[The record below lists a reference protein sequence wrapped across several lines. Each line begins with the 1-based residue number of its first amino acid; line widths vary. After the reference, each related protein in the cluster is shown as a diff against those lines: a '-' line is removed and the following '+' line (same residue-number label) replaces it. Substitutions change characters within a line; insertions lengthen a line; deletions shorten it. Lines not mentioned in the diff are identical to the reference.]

1 MIHSDHN
8 PAVIKTVGLTKR
20 FGEIVAVDNLSL
32 EVNQGEIFGFLGP
45 NGAGKS
51 TSINMICGLLQP
63 DAGQI
68 FIRNR
73 QVNHEKKLRNSFG
86 LCPQEVILWP
96 KLTCL
101 EQLIFMG
108 EMYDLRPQE
117 AKKAGIMLL
126 EQLGLVSKMHKMG
139 STLSGGMKRRL
150 NICLALVHDP
160 EIIVLDEPEAGLD
173 PQSRIL
179 VRDFIRALR
188 KSKTVILTT
197 HNMDE
202 AERLSD
208 RIAIIDNGRLLLTDT
223 PENLK
228 KTAGTGDVLEITI
241 QAENGKELKDAEALL
256 QTVTRNTQIN
266 GSVILIREKN
276 VLEMMPVITGKLR
289 EANCTCSEIKIRA
302 NTLEDV
308 FIHLTGKRLRE

>member
-1 MIHSDHN
+1 MDLPGN
-8 PAVIKTVGLTKR
+8 NDPVIRVAGLTKR
-20 FGEIVAVDNLSL
+20 YGELIAVDGLNL
-32 EVNQGEIFGFLGP
+32 EIYRGEIFGFLGP

-68 FIRNR
+68 FIHDR
-73 QVNHEKKLRNSFG
+73 QVLHEKKLRNSFG

-101 EQLIFMG
+101 EQLIFVG
-108 EMYDLRPQE
+108 EMYNMRPQE

-126 EQLGLVSKMHKMG
+126 EQLGLASKMHKLG
-139 STLSGGMKRRL
+139 ATLSGGMKRRL
-150 NICLALVHDP
+150 NIGLALVHDP
-160 EIIVLDEPEAGLD
+160 EIVVLDEPEAGLD
-173 PQSRIL
+173 PQSRIM

-202 AERLSD
+202 ADRLSD

-228 KTAGTGDVLEITI
+228 KTAGSGDVLEISI
-241 QAENGKELKDAEALL
+241 QADSGKDLKDAESLL
-256 QTVTRNTQIN
+256 QTVTRNARIN
-266 GSVILIREKN
+266 GNVILIREKN
-276 VLEMMPVITGKLR
+276 VLEMMTVITGKLR
-289 EANCTCSEIKIRA
+289 EGNFACSEIKMRA

-308 FIHLTGKRLRE
+308 FIYLTGKRLRE